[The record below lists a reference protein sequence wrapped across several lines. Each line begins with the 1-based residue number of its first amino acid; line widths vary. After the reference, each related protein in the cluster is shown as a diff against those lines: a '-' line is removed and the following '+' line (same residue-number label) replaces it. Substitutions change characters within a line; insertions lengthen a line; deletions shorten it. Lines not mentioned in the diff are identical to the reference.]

1 MSSSSRGVATVR
13 LQAWRANG
21 IDDAA
26 RWLSNRLNGPREAT
40 VDISVEDDV
49 ISITAD
55 TWEPILRVRVEDAL
69 DAELGWLWRDHFVW
83 AP

>member
-1 MSSSSRGVATVR
+1 MSSSPGGISTVR
-13 LQAWRANG
+13 LQAWRANE

-26 RWLSNRLNGPREAT
+26 TWLSNRLNGPRELN
-40 VDISVEDDV
+40 VDVSVEGGV

-55 TWEPILRVRVEDAL
+55 AWEPILRVRVEDAL

>member
-1 MSSSSRGVATVR
+1 MSGSSRGVATVR
-13 LQAWRANG
+13 LRAWRANG
-21 IDDAA
+21 LDDAA
-26 RWLSNRLNGPREAT
+26 TWLSNRLNGPREAN